1 MHCARARSLVNHMK
15 EMILHC
21 NIKRDDKVFYY
32 TTTGWMMWNWLMSA
46 LSVGAT
52 VVVWEGNPCY
62 PEWDSLWKMAEE
74 TNRRFSARQQHICK
88 AS

>member
-1 MHCARARSLVNHMK
+1 MK

-32 TTTGWMMWNWLMSA
+32 TTTGWMMWNWLMS
-46 LSVGAT
+46 SVCWGN

-62 PEWDSLWKMAEE
+62 PEWDSLWKMVEE
-74 TNRRFSARQQHICK
+74 TELTLFGTSAAYLQGIMN
-88 AS
+88 AG